1 MTRRLRMS
9 IENRI
14 LIPFV
19 SIILVVI
26 IGISMIFFVTEYQVM
41 LQSAKTEGEAL
52 ISYLNADINAGEFWK
67 DPEALLKKYE
77 EAYPGDALFIYDA
90 AGNCL
95 FGRRDRA
102 DDTGGELVLSESAD
116 NRLNWRILVS
126 LDRKAMVL
134 TFIEEQRYMILAA
147 IAMLILII
155 QAGMLIAYNISA
167 PIAGFSEICTEISR
181 APSES
186 RPDAVKE
193 YSRRSDEIG
202 QLADAFTIMMQ
213 SMKEYTDQLN
223 WVKALN
229 ESIVGNLPTGVVV
242 CDREG
247 NLIFRNSRAEGM
259 FSEKEEKDA
268 EGRDLD
274 AVFADIVLK
283 KELLPPP
290 AEMKDPSGKVRHL
303 EFGSWKLRHPDTGED
318 WGTLYTIDDVTYQRH
333 MEEKITNDEKLAY
346 TGKLAA
352 AVAHEAKN
360 PLAGI
365 RAGLQVIE
373 RKMLSDRDRLLCA
386 EMIREVDRVNG
397 LISNLVD
404 IARRRESEKTW
415 VSLNSLCDE
424 LLLLYYKVAEN
435 NGINLVV
442 FMQPDLRIMA
452 DEQEI
457 RQILINL
464 INNCFKALD
473 QGGYVMLTGNRSAE
487 GVILVVQ
494 DNGSGMEAEKL
505 DAVLRGERGG
515 IGLSIV
521 RRLTEQ
527 NGGTFRMESFP
538 GEGTRAIM
546 TFGGSKGEKDEIQ
559 TSDRG

>member
-1 MTRRLRMS
+1 MTRRFRMS

-19 SIILVVI
+19 SIILIVI

-41 LQSAKTEGEAL
+41 LQSAKTEGDAL
-52 ISYLNADINAGEFWK
+52 TSYLNADINAGEFWK
-67 DPEALLKKYE
+67 DPAALLKKYE
-77 EAYPGDALFIYDA
+77 DAYPGDALFIYDE

-102 DDTGGELVLSESAD
+102 DDADGELVLSESTD
-116 NRLNWRILVS
+116 NRLNWRILIS
-126 LDRKAMVL
+126 LDRKAMIL

-181 APSES
+181 APAES

-202 QLADAFTIMMQ
+202 QLADAFTVMMQ
-213 SMKEYTDQLN
+213 SMKDYTDQLN

-242 CDREG
+242 YDREG

-259 FSEKEEKDA
+259 FSATEERDA

-283 KELLPPP
+283 KEVLPPP

-303 EFGSWKLRHPDTGED
+303 EFGSWKLRHPDTGAD

-346 TGKLAA
+346 TGRLAA
-352 AVAHEAKN
+352 DVAHEAKN

-373 RKMLSDRDRLLCA
+373 RKMLSDRDRLLCG
-386 EMIREVDRVNG
+386 EMIREVDRVNR

-442 FMQPDLRIMA
+442 FLQPDLRIMA
-452 DEQEI
+452 DEQEL

-464 INNCFKALD
+464 INNSFKALE
-473 QGGYVMLTGNRSAE
+473 QGGYVLLTGNRTSE
-487 GVILVVQ
+487 GVILTVQ
-494 DNGSGMEAEKL
+494 DNGSGMDAEKL
-505 DAVLRGERGG
+505 EAVLQGERGG

-521 RRLTEQ
+521 RRLTER
-527 NGGTFRMESFP
+527 NGGTFRMESTE
-538 GEGTRAIM
+538 GEGTRAIL
-546 TFGGSKGEKDEIQ
+546 TFGGSKGETE
-559 TSDRG
+559 

>member
-1 MTRRLRMS
+1 MTRRFRMS

-19 SIILVVI
+19 SIILIVI

-41 LQSAKTEGEAL
+41 LQSAKTEGDAL
-52 ISYLNADINAGEFWK
+52 TSYLNADINAGEFWK
-67 DPEALLKKYE
+67 DPAALLKKYE
-77 EAYPGDALFIYDA
+77 DAYPGDALFIYDE

-102 DDTGGELVLSESAD
+102 DDADGELVLSESTD
-116 NRLNWRILVS
+116 NRLNWRILIS
-126 LDRKAMVL
+126 LDRKAMIL

-181 APSES
+181 APAES

-202 QLADAFTIMMQ
+202 QLADAFTVMMQ
-213 SMKEYTDQLN
+213 SMKDYTDQLN

-242 CDREG
+242 YDREG

-259 FSEKEEKDA
+259 FSATEERDA

-283 KELLPPP
+283 KEVLPPP

-303 EFGSWKLRHPDTGED
+303 EFGSWKLRHPDTGAD

-346 TGKLAA
+346 TGRLAA
-352 AVAHEAKN
+352 DVAHEAKN

-373 RKMLSDRDRLLCA
+373 RKMLSDRDRLLCG
-386 EMIREVDRVNG
+386 EMIREVDRVNR

-442 FMQPDLRIMA
+442 FLQPDLRIMA
-452 DEQEI
+452 DEQEL

-464 INNCFKALD
+464 INNSFKALER
-473 QGGYVMLTGNRSAE
+473 GGYVLLTGSRTSE
-487 GVILVVQ
+487 GVILTVQ
-494 DNGSGMEAEKL
+494 DNGSGMDAEKL
-505 DAVLRGERGG
+505 EAVLQGERGG

-521 RRLTEQ
+521 RRLTER
-527 NGGTFRMESFP
+527 NGGTFRMESTE
-538 GEGTRAIM
+538 GEGTRAIL
-546 TFGGSKGEKDEIQ
+546 TFGGSKGETE
-559 TSDRG
+559 

>member
-1 MTRRLRMS
+1 MTRRFRMS

-19 SIILVVI
+19 SIILIVI

-52 ISYLNADINAGEFWK
+52 TSYLNADINAGEFWK
-67 DPEALLKKYE
+67 DPEALLQKYE
-77 EAYPGDALFIYDA
+77 DAYPGDALFIYDE

-102 DDTGGELVLSESAD
+102 DNADGELVLSESMD
-116 NRLNWRILVS
+116 NRLNWRILIS
-126 LDRKAMVL
+126 LDRKAMIL

-181 APSES
+181 APAES

-213 SMKEYTDQLN
+213 SMKDYTDQLN

-242 CDREG
+242 YDREG

-259 FSEKEEKDA
+259 FSATEERDA

-283 KELLPPP
+283 KEVLPPP
-290 AEMKDPSGKVRHL
+290 AEMKDPAGKVRHL
-303 EFGSWKLRHPDTGED
+303 EFGSWKLRHPDTGAD

-346 TGKLAA
+346 TGRLAA
-352 AVAHEAKN
+352 DVAHEAKN

-373 RKMLSDRDRLLCA
+373 RKMLSDRDRLLCG
-386 EMIREVDRVNG
+386 EMIREVDRVNR

-442 FMQPDLRIMA
+442 FLQPDLRIMA
-452 DEQEI
+452 DEQEL

-464 INNCFKALD
+464 INNSFKALER
-473 QGGYVMLTGNRSAE
+473 GGYVLLTGNRTSE
-487 GVILVVQ
+487 GVILAVQ
-494 DNGSGMEAEKL
+494 DNGSGMDAEKL
-505 DAVLRGERGG
+505 EAVLQGERGG

-521 RRLTEQ
+521 RRLTER
-527 NGGTFRMESFP
+527 NGGTFRMESTE
-538 GEGTRAIM
+538 GEGTWAIL
-546 TFGGSKGEKDEIQ
+546 TFGGSKGETE
-559 TSDRG
+559 

>member
-1 MTRRLRMS
+1 M
-9 IENRI
+9 
-14 LIPFV
+14 
-19 SIILVVI
+19 
-26 IGISMIFFVTEYQVM
+26 
-41 LQSAKTEGEAL
+41 
-52 ISYLNADINAGEFWK
+52 
-67 DPEALLKKYE
+67 
-77 EAYPGDALFIYDA
+77 
-90 AGNCL
+90 
-95 FGRRDRA
+95 
-102 DDTGGELVLSESAD
+102 
-116 NRLNWRILVS
+116 
-126 LDRKAMVL
+126 
-134 TFIEEQRYMILAA
+134 
-147 IAMLILII
+147 
-155 QAGMLIAYNISA
+155 
-167 PIAGFSEICTEISR
+167 
-181 APSES
+181 
-186 RPDAVKE
+186 
-193 YSRRSDEIG
+193 
-202 QLADAFTIMMQ
+202 
-213 SMKEYTDQLN
+213 
-223 WVKALN
+223 
-229 ESIVGNLPTGVVV
+229 
-242 CDREG
+242 
-247 NLIFRNSRAEGM
+247 
-259 FSEKEEKDA
+259 
-268 EGRDLD
+268 
-274 AVFADIVLK
+274 
-283 KELLPPP
+283 
-290 AEMKDPSGKVRHL
+290 
-303 EFGSWKLRHPDTGED
+303 
-318 WGTLYTIDDVTYQRH
+318 
-333 MEEKITNDEKLAY
+333 
-346 TGKLAA
+346 
-352 AVAHEAKN
+352 
-360 PLAGI
+360 
-365 RAGLQVIE
+365 IE

-527 NGGTFRMESFP
+527 NGGTFRMDSVP

>member
-1 MTRRLRMS
+1 MTRRFRMS

-19 SIILVVI
+19 SIILIVI

-52 ISYLNADINAGEFWK
+52 TSYLNADINAGEFWK
-67 DPEALLKKYE
+67 DPEALLQKYE
-77 EAYPGDALFIYDA
+77 DAYPGDALFIYDE

-102 DDTGGELVLSESAD
+102 DNADGELVLSESMD
-116 NRLNWRILVS
+116 NRLNWRILIS
-126 LDRKAMVL
+126 LDRKAMIL
-134 TFIEEQRYMILAA
+134 TFIEAQRYMILAA
-147 IAMLILII
+147 IAMLI
-155 QAGMLIAYNISA
+155 AHNISA

-181 APSES
+181 APAES

-213 SMKEYTDQLN
+213 SMKDYTDQLN

-242 CDREG
+242 YDREG

-259 FSEKEEKDA
+259 FSATEERDA

-283 KELLPPP
+283 KEVLPPP
-290 AEMKDPSGKVRHL
+290 AEMKDPAGKVRHL
-303 EFGSWKLRHPDTGED
+303 EFGSWKLRHPDTGAD

-346 TGKLAA
+346 TGRLAA
-352 AVAHEAKN
+352 DVAHEAKN

-373 RKMLSDRDRLLCA
+373 RKMLSDRDRLLCG
-386 EMIREVDRVNG
+386 EMIREVDRVNR

-442 FMQPDLRIMA
+442 FLQPDLRIMA
-452 DEQEI
+452 DEQEL

-464 INNCFKALD
+464 INNSFKALER
-473 QGGYVMLTGNRSAE
+473 GGYVLLTGNRTSE
-487 GVILVVQ
+487 GVILTIQ
-494 DNGSGMEAEKL
+494 DNGSGMDAEKL
-505 DAVLRGERGG
+505 EAVLQGERGG

-521 RRLTEQ
+521 RRLTER
-527 NGGTFRMESFP
+527 NGGTFRMESTE
-538 GEGTRAIM
+538 GEGTWAIL
-546 TFGGSKGEKDEIQ
+546 TFGGSKGETE
-559 TSDRG
+559 

>member
-26 IGISMIFFVTEYQVM
+26 IGISMIFFVTVYQVM

-116 NRLNWRILVS
+116 TRLNWRILVS

-283 KELLPPP
+283 KDLMPPR
-290 AEMKDPSGKVRHL
+290 AEMKDPSGKVRQL

-318 WGTLYTIDDVTYQRH
+318 WGMLYTIDDVTYQRH

-352 AVAHEAKN
+352 DVAHEAKN
-360 PLAGI
+360 PQ
-365 RAGLQVIE
+365 R
-373 RKMLSDRDRLLCA
+373 
-386 EMIREVDRVNG
+386 
-397 LISNLVD
+397 
-404 IARRRESEKTW
+404 
-415 VSLNSLCDE
+415 
-424 LLLLYYKVAEN
+424 
-435 NGINLVV
+435 
-442 FMQPDLRIMA
+442 
-452 DEQEI
+452 
-457 RQILINL
+457 
-464 INNCFKALD
+464 
-473 QGGYVMLTGNRSAE
+473 
-487 GVILVVQ
+487 
-494 DNGSGMEAEKL
+494 
-505 DAVLRGERGG
+505 
-515 IGLSIV
+515 
-521 RRLTEQ
+521 
-527 NGGTFRMESFP
+527 
-538 GEGTRAIM
+538 
-546 TFGGSKGEKDEIQ
+546 
-559 TSDRG
+559 

>member
-1 MTRRLRMS
+1 MTRRFRMS

-19 SIILVVI
+19 SIILIVI

-52 ISYLNADINAGEFWK
+52 TSYLNADINAGEFWK
-67 DPEALLKKYE
+67 DPEALLQKYE
-77 EAYPGDALFIYDA
+77 DAYPGDALFIYDE

-102 DDTGGELVLSESAD
+102 DNADGELVLSESMD
-116 NRLNWRILVS
+116 NRLNWRILIS
-126 LDRKAMVL
+126 LDRKAMIL

-181 APSES
+181 APAES

-213 SMKEYTDQLN
+213 SMKDYTDQLN

-242 CDREG
+242 YDREG

-259 FSEKEEKDA
+259 FSATEERDA

-283 KELLPPP
+283 KEVLPPP
-290 AEMKDPSGKVRHL
+290 AEMKDPAGKVRHL
-303 EFGSWKLRHPDTGED
+303 EFGSWKLRHPDTGAD

-346 TGKLAA
+346 TGRLAA
-352 AVAHEAKN
+352 DVAHEAKN

-373 RKMLSDRDRLLCA
+373 RKMLSDRDRLLCG
-386 EMIREVDRVNG
+386 EMIREVDRVNR

-442 FMQPDLRIMA
+442 FLQPDLRIMA
-452 DEQEI
+452 DEQEL

-464 INNCFKALD
+464 INNSFKALER
-473 QGGYVMLTGNRSAE
+473 GGYVLLTGNRTPE
-487 GVILVVQ
+487 GVILAVQ
-494 DNGSGMEAEKL
+494 DNGSGMDAEKL
-505 DAVLRGERGG
+505 EAVLQGERGG

-521 RRLTEQ
+521 RRLTER
-527 NGGTFRMESFP
+527 NGGTFRMESTE
-538 GEGTRAIM
+538 GEGTWAIL
-546 TFGGSKGEKDEIQ
+546 TFGGSKGETE
-559 TSDRG
+559 

>member
-1 MTRRLRMS
+1 MTRRFRMS

-19 SIILVVI
+19 SIILIVI

-52 ISYLNADINAGEFWK
+52 TSYLNADINVGEFWK
-67 DPEALLKKYE
+67 DPEALLQKYE
-77 EAYPGDALFIYDA
+77 DAYPGDALFIYDE

-102 DDTGGELVLSESAD
+102 DNADGELVLSESMD
-116 NRLNWRILVS
+116 NRLNWRILIS
-126 LDRKAMVL
+126 LDRKAMIL

-181 APSES
+181 APAES

-213 SMKEYTDQLN
+213 SMKDYTDQLN

-242 CDREG
+242 YDREG

-259 FSEKEEKDA
+259 FSATEERDA

-283 KELLPPP
+283 KEVLPPP
-290 AEMKDPSGKVRHL
+290 AEMKDPAGKVRHL
-303 EFGSWKLRHPDTGED
+303 EFGSWKLRHPDTGAD

-346 TGKLAA
+346 TGRLAA
-352 AVAHEAKN
+352 DVAHEAKN

-373 RKMLSDRDRLLCA
+373 RKMLSDRDRLLCG
-386 EMIREVDRVNG
+386 EMIREVDRVNR

-442 FMQPDLRIMA
+442 FLQPDLRIMA
-452 DEQEI
+452 DEQEL

-464 INNCFKALD
+464 INNSFKALER
-473 QGGYVMLTGNRSAE
+473 GGYVLLTGNRTSE
-487 GVILVVQ
+487 GVILTIQ
-494 DNGSGMEAEKL
+494 DNGSGMDAEKL
-505 DAVLRGERGG
+505 EAVLQGERGG

-521 RRLTEQ
+521 RRLTER
-527 NGGTFRMESFP
+527 NGGTFRMESTE
-538 GEGTRAIM
+538 GEGTWAIL
-546 TFGGSKGEKDEIQ
+546 TFGGSKGETE
-559 TSDRG
+559 

>member
-1 MTRRLRMS
+1 MTRRFRMS

-19 SIILVVI
+19 SIILIVI

-41 LQSAKTEGEAL
+41 LQSAKTEGETL
-52 ISYLNADINAGEFWK
+52 TSYLNADINAGEFWK
-67 DPEALLKKYE
+67 DPEALLQKYE
-77 EAYPGDALFIYDA
+77 DAYPGDALFIYDE

-102 DDTGGELVLSESAD
+102 DNADGELVLSESMD
-116 NRLNWRILVS
+116 NRLNWRILIS
-126 LDRKAMVL
+126 LDRKAMIL

-181 APSES
+181 APAES

-213 SMKEYTDQLN
+213 SMKDYTDQLN

-242 CDREG
+242 YDREG

-259 FSEKEEKDA
+259 FSATEERDA

-283 KELLPPP
+283 KEVLPPP
-290 AEMKDPSGKVRHL
+290 AEMKDPAGKVRHL
-303 EFGSWKLRHPDTGED
+303 EFGSWKLRHPDTGAD

-346 TGKLAA
+346 TGRLAA
-352 AVAHEAKN
+352 DVAHEAKN

-373 RKMLSDRDRLLCA
+373 RKMLSDRDRLLCG
-386 EMIREVDRVNG
+386 EMIREVDRVNR

-442 FMQPDLRIMA
+442 FLQPDLRIMA
-452 DEQEI
+452 DEQEL

-464 INNCFKALD
+464 INNSFKALER
-473 QGGYVMLTGNRSAE
+473 GGYVLLTGNRTSE
-487 GVILVVQ
+487 GVILTIQ
-494 DNGSGMEAEKL
+494 DNGSGMDAEKL
-505 DAVLRGERGG
+505 EAVLQGERGG

-521 RRLTEQ
+521 RRLTER
-527 NGGTFRMESFP
+527 NGGTFRMESTE
-538 GEGTRAIM
+538 GEGTWAIL
-546 TFGGSKGEKDEIQ
+546 TFGGSKGETE
-559 TSDRG
+559 

>member
-1 MTRRLRMS
+1 MTRRFRMS

-19 SIILVVI
+19 SIILIVI

-52 ISYLNADINAGEFWK
+52 TSYLNADINAGEFWK
-67 DPEALLKKYE
+67 DPEALLQKYE
-77 EAYPGDALFIYDA
+77 DAYPGDALFIYDE

-102 DDTGGELVLSESAD
+102 DDADGELVLSESTD
-116 NRLNWRILVS
+116 NRLNWRILIS
-126 LDRKAMVL
+126 LDRKAMIL

-181 APSES
+181 APAES

-213 SMKEYTDQLN
+213 SMKDYTDQLN

-242 CDREG
+242 YDREG

-259 FSEKEEKDA
+259 FSATEERDA

-283 KELLPPP
+283 KEVLPPP
-290 AEMKDPSGKVRHL
+290 AEMKDPAGKVRHL
-303 EFGSWKLRHPDTGED
+303 EFGSWKLRHPDTGAD

-346 TGKLAA
+346 TGRLAA
-352 AVAHEAKN
+352 DVAHEAKN

-373 RKMLSDRDRLLCA
+373 RKMLSDRDRLLCG
-386 EMIREVDRVNG
+386 EMIREVDRVNR

-442 FMQPDLRIMA
+442 FLQPDLRIMA
-452 DEQEI
+452 DEQEL

-464 INNCFKALD
+464 INNSFKALER
-473 QGGYVMLTGNRSAE
+473 GGYVLLTGNRTSE
-487 GVILVVQ
+487 GVILAVQ
-494 DNGSGMEAEKL
+494 DNGSGMDAEKL
-505 DAVLRGERGG
+505 EAVLQGERGG

-521 RRLTEQ
+521 RRLTER
-527 NGGTFRMESFP
+527 NGGTFRMESTE
-538 GEGTRAIM
+538 GEGTWAIL
-546 TFGGSKGEKDEIQ
+546 TFGGSKGETE
-559 TSDRG
+559 

>member
-1 MTRRLRMS
+1 MTRRFRMS

-19 SIILVVI
+19 SIILIVI

-41 LQSAKTEGEAL
+41 LQSAKTEGDAL
-52 ISYLNADINAGEFWK
+52 TSYLNADINAGEFWK
-67 DPEALLKKYE
+67 DPAALLKKYE
-77 EAYPGDALFIYDA
+77 DAYPGDALFIYDE

-102 DDTGGELVLSESAD
+102 DDADGELVLSESTD
-116 NRLNWRILVS
+116 NRLNWRILIS
-126 LDRKAMVL
+126 LDRKAMIL

-181 APSES
+181 APAES

-202 QLADAFTIMMQ
+202 QLADAFTVMMQ
-213 SMKEYTDQLN
+213 SMKDYTDQLN

-242 CDREG
+242 YDREG

-259 FSEKEEKDA
+259 FSATEERDA

-283 KELLPPP
+283 KEVLPPP

-303 EFGSWKLRHPDTGED
+303 EFGSWKLRHPDTGAD

-346 TGKLAA
+346 TGRLAA
-352 AVAHEAKN
+352 DVAHEAKN

-373 RKMLSDRDRLLCA
+373 RKMLSDRDHLLCG
-386 EMIREVDRVNG
+386 EMIREVDRVNR

-442 FMQPDLRIMA
+442 FLQPDLRIMA
-452 DEQEI
+452 DEQEL

-464 INNCFKALD
+464 INNSFKALER
-473 QGGYVMLTGNRSAE
+473 GGYVLLTGNRTSE
-487 GVILVVQ
+487 GVILAVQ
-494 DNGSGMEAEKL
+494 DNGSGMDAEKL
-505 DAVLRGERGG
+505 EAVLQGERGG

-521 RRLTEQ
+521 RRLTER
-527 NGGTFRMESFP
+527 NGGTFRMESTE
-538 GEGTRAIM
+538 GEGTRAIL
-546 TFGGSKGEKDEIQ
+546 TFGGSKGETE
-559 TSDRG
+559 